1 MNGPSNALLGMISRG
16 YDPAQRESEL
26 MNLQTQKNV
35 LSQAP
40 EERRWTEETRGFE
53 RETRDFERQ
62 KRLQELSTR
71 PFKSLIE
78 ARKTLEDNA
87 NFITYDNLDKTREW
101 FVRHDLTGILEKALP
116 NKEYFDRKAP
126 AGMTGEQYFEQWKSE
141 NLKTLEQE
149 ELEYRQDTK
158 GEWTAFPKK
167 VKKGGIPVA
176 RPTGV
181 EGKIEEKGQSDIGK
195 MAYDIYGK
203 PYRQLNPEEKKDID
217 ERVKAK
223 KTEKTPP
230 SAGNVVDLAI
240 KRKFGTEYLSDPE
253 KVKEGD
259 KWLASEEGRKAVKQA
274 RDDLTTPSITYL
286 QTGEGFVPA
295 VTKGEGI
302 GTVGKPTGLGKPIP
316 AEETAKMGGLQ
327 ALLNDVSTARELYK
341 PGWVGPI
348 SGRVGAVQEKY
359 TGGAGTNQVK
369 FYAYIR
375 DMKDALLRAR
385 SGAQINEQEYK
396 RLVNFLP
403 DENLPSK
410 TFEAR
415 LDRFESELNNVLSS
429 KKKAFSEGGYGKR
442 ETKPE
447 IQKTDSLGI
456 R

>member
-1 MNGPSNALLGMISRG
+1 MTNGINQLIAQGR
-16 YDPAQRESEL
+16 PAPQWDWMEAK
-26 MNLQTQKNV
+26 KNV
-35 LSQAP
+35 LALSQAEREYAGYP
-40 EERRWTEETRGFE
+40 EERNWLREQRGMLRTKFGQGQ
-53 RETRDFERQ
+53 TQFGQ
-62 KRLQELSTR
+62 
-71 PFKSLIE
+71 
-78 ARKTLEDNA
+78 
-87 NFITYDNLDKTREW
+87 
-101 FVRHDLTGILEKALP
+101 
-116 NKEYFDRKAP
+116 
-126 AGMTGEQYFEQWKSE
+126 
-141 NLKTLEQE
+141 EQE
-149 ELEYRQDTK
+149 ELPFKREGEALDFLSKWGRFVNYRNYPDTRMRLIK
-158 GEWTAFPKK
+158 RGVNPEILPPIESFGGDENKFNAWLDKSLTTLEQKIK
-167 VKKGGIPVA
+167 EREVGVKERAV
-176 RPTGV
+176 GV
-181 EGKIEEKGQSDIGK
+181 EEEKLEQLETKGQSDIGK
-195 MAYDIYGK
+195 IAIDIYGK

-217 ERVKAK
+217 ERVKGK

-295 VTKGEGI
+295 ITKGEGI
-302 GTVGKPTGLGKPIP
+302 GTIGKPTGLGKPIP

-403 DENLPSK
+403 DENLPPK
-410 TFEAR
+410 TFKAR
-415 LDRFESELNNVLSS
+415 LDRFEAELNNVLSS